1 MESQKDMYN
10 RLKSE
15 CRELTEMNRQ
25 YELEKQVC
33 DHKSKANIRSNK
45 ATVDNIE
52 NEIKIYKLSDPEK
65 YENLRLQKITLDHN
79 RHLMLV
85 EQRTYNTEYYEK
97 YSHNKNTIKELE
109 KEIKRLENMENM
121 KIMIDDNI
129 KNIDGYNLLNENE
142 LIAITSNIDKT
153 DYTRH
158 NVPRWLD
165 LEKII
170 KRTIQIKKYYPE
182 WTLVSVDVAGQRDC
196 IPPEREYSYRFVDNL
211 KLDIRIYVQ

>member
-10 RLKSE
+10 RLKLE
-15 CRELTEMNRQ
+15 CRDLTEMNRQ
-25 YELEKQVC
+25 YELEKLVY
-33 DHKSKANIRSNK
+33 DHKSNANIRSNK

-52 NEIKIYKLSDPEK
+52 NEMKIYKLSDSEK
-65 YENLRLQKITLDHN
+65 YENLRLQKMTLDHN
-79 RHLMLV
+79 RRLMLV
-85 EQRTYNTEYYEK
+85 EQRTYNTEYHKK
-97 YSHNKNTIKELE
+97 YSHNKETIKELE
-109 KEIKRLENMENM
+109 KEIKRLENIENM

-153 DYTRH
+153 DYTIH

-196 IPPEREYSYRFVDNL
+196 IPPERGYSYRFVDNL
-211 KLDIRIYVQ
+211 KLDITIYVP